1 MSRNN
6 MKIVLGAVILSGMA
20 VMATP
25 ITTRH
30 EWEHNAWKQS
40 APNHRKP
47 ERRLRRRKC

>member
-1 MSRNN
+1 MRRSNT
-6 MKIVLGAVILSGMA
+6 KLVLGAVILSGMA
-20 VMATP
+20 AMATP

-30 EWEHNAWKQS
+30 EWEFNAWKQY